1 MGVDRS
7 KGASFYSLL
16 GMVLVLGLF
25 FFTLLENKISVCY
38 TENCLSTL
46 RIVALSHKGPL
57 RSMRGDTPFSTSSDK
72 GIKKKVALY
81 RGTMVLCPSVG
92 DFNKVTESNKI

>member
-25 FFTLLENKISVCY
+25 FFFSTLLENKISVCH

-46 RIVALSHKGPL
+46 KIVALSHKGPL
-57 RSMRGDTPFSTSSDK
+57 RSMRGDTPSPHQV
-72 GIKKKVALY
+72 IK
-81 RGTMVLCPSVG
+81 
-92 DFNKVTESNKI
+92 E